1 MHNIMKLKCIKCQYE
16 REHLGEYEDYKCPIC
31 SSILNEDK
39 EENLTDTPLE
49 NETVGLDEV
58 IRTSI
63 ITSFKNDIQRM
74 GKEKVW
80 NVIEHLVPAKVRI
93 RYRKFY
99 FLALEEL
106 KEEE

>member
-1 MHNIMKLKCIKCQYE
+1 MENKIKVKCKNCGYE
-16 REHLGEYEDYKCPIC
+16 RKHLGEYEDYKCPIC

-39 EENLTDTPLE
+39 EADTPLE

-80 NVIEHLVPAKVRI
+80 NIPGKDS
-93 RYRKFY
+93 
-99 FLALEEL
+99 
-106 KEEE
+106 